1 MINLLLAIVV
11 SASIDSTML
20 MLGDQTDL
28 HLSVTHEASE
38 QVQMPVYGE
47 MLQEGIEIVDRS
59 AIDTTALPDG
69 RVQMTQDLT
78 LTSFKDSLF
87 AIQPLYVTSGED
99 TFWTEPMALNVIQPF
114 EVDSS
119 LAITDIKDIEK
130 APIWWWGIIR
140 WILLVLGILLLID
153 LAFWLWKWYEK
164 HHQPAEETI
173 DPELLRPAD
182 EVALEK
188 LDEIKAQKIWKDGKV
203 KEYQTELTDV
213 VREYIG
219 RRFDVHSTEKTS
231 DETLQEMKSKVD
243 KDLYTRLKSMLQLAD
258 LVKFAKWHT
267 TPDENEI
274 VDIFSDFLSRAGLGS
289 KVVFVTGIYAR
300 TAKQSYGG
308 WFYDTLR
315 DQNSDQELSLM
326 IPQGLRDD
334 LENGSLV
341 TVGGTVYKKAGNR
354 GNIQLG
360 FKVSRVET
368 LQQQAVSEED
378 MKRAE
383 LRARKTQRGFA
394 NVDAV
399 LEGILMR
406 GERPKVALIFAA
418 SSITM
423 ADFDAGKHAAEASMD
438 FTEYRVNFSSAKDL
452 CDLLSRVD
460 GEGYDVLALVRGG
473 GSGIEH
479 LDDLAVLEK
488 VVSLDTPLICAV
500 GHVDEKLFL
509 SPYGVTGE
517 SMMSPLSG
525 YGNRFILGRVVA
537 PLNMMISVGL
547 SLAGKTKEAALIAR
561 RFCRR
566 CDEKGCLLGFA
577 PYDYYP
583 LTGEKVPDLDEFEN
597 RPVPSDGW
605 PWATWSA
612 CNVMTM
618 LTYVLPREDREEKER

>member
-1 MINLLLAIVV
+1 
-11 SASIDSTML
+11 

-28 HLSVTHEASE
+28 HLSVTHEVSE

-243 KDLYTRLKSMLQLAD
+243 KDLYTRLKNMLQLAD

-267 TPDENEI
+267 TPDENE
-274 VDIFSDFLSRAGLGS
+274 
-289 KVVFVTGIYAR
+289 T
-300 TAKQSYGG
+300 
-308 WFYDTLR
+308 
-315 DQNSDQELSLM
+315 
-326 IPQGLRDD
+326 
-334 LENGSLV
+334 
-341 TVGGTVYKKAGNR
+341 
-354 GNIQLG
+354 
-360 FKVSRVET
+360 
-368 LQQQAVSEED
+368 
-378 MKRAE
+378 
-383 LRARKTQRGFA
+383 
-394 NVDAV
+394 
-399 LEGILMR
+399 
-406 GERPKVALIFAA
+406 ALITAY
-418 SSITM
+418 
-423 ADFDAGKHAAEASMD
+423 DF
-438 FTEYRVNFSSAKDL
+438 VN
-452 CDLLSRVD
+452 
-460 GEGYDVLALVRGG
+460 E
-473 GSGIEH
+473 
-479 LDDLAVLEK
+479 
-488 VVSLDTPLICAV
+488 
-500 GHVDEKLFL
+500 
-509 SPYGVTGE
+509 
-517 SMMSPLSG
+517 
-525 YGNRFILGRVVA
+525 
-537 PLNMMISVGL
+537 
-547 SLAGKTKEAALIAR
+547 TKEVVT
-561 RFCRR
+561 
-566 CDEKGCLLGFA
+566 DENE
-577 PYDYYP
+577 P
-583 LTGEKVPDLDEFEN
+583 TEQGEIK
-597 RPVPSDGW
+597 S
-605 PWATWSA
+605 
-612 CNVMTM
+612 
-618 LTYVLPREDREEKER
+618 

>member
-28 HLSVTHEASE
+28 HLRVTHEASE

-267 TPDENEI
+267 TPDENE
-274 VDIFSDFLSRAGLGS
+274 
-289 KVVFVTGIYAR
+289 T
-300 TAKQSYGG
+300 
-308 WFYDTLR
+308 
-315 DQNSDQELSLM
+315 
-326 IPQGLRDD
+326 
-334 LENGSLV
+334 
-341 TVGGTVYKKAGNR
+341 
-354 GNIQLG
+354 
-360 FKVSRVET
+360 
-368 LQQQAVSEED
+368 
-378 MKRAE
+378 
-383 LRARKTQRGFA
+383 
-394 NVDAV
+394 
-399 LEGILMR
+399 
-406 GERPKVALIFAA
+406 ALITAY
-418 SSITM
+418 
-423 ADFDAGKHAAEASMD
+423 DF
-438 FTEYRVNFSSAKDL
+438 VN
-452 CDLLSRVD
+452 
-460 GEGYDVLALVRGG
+460 E
-473 GSGIEH
+473 
-479 LDDLAVLEK
+479 
-488 VVSLDTPLICAV
+488 
-500 GHVDEKLFL
+500 
-509 SPYGVTGE
+509 
-517 SMMSPLSG
+517 
-525 YGNRFILGRVVA
+525 
-537 PLNMMISVGL
+537 
-547 SLAGKTKEAALIAR
+547 TKEVVT
-561 RFCRR
+561 
-566 CDEKGCLLGFA
+566 DENE
-577 PYDYYP
+577 P
-583 LTGEKVPDLDEFEN
+583 TEQGEIK
-597 RPVPSDGW
+597 S
-605 PWATWSA
+605 
-612 CNVMTM
+612 
-618 LTYVLPREDREEKER
+618 